1 MAGKPARL
9 SSSPRASAERRE
21 MLFALYV
28 ALGPDRSLPRVHEAC
43 RSAGLQISITT
54 IKSYSQRD
62 HWPARVKTLDQTTQ
76 EDVRLMR
83 TAIRE
88 SIEAAGRIEM
98 GGRALQQL
106 ALRGVQQRGLNG
118 VSTLTGSELARLYDV
133 GARWELRGREQG
145 MQWINQADLTAT
157 FLADR
162 LPHRF
167 IALLDYLQLEGEARA
182 RAAGYAASQ
191 MDALVDEMYQV
202 FGVEPPGPTRTHDA
216 PPPDD
221 DDDDAIEGVAR

>member
-1 MAGKPARL
+1 
-9 SSSPRASAERRE
+9 

-28 ALGPDRSLPRVHEAC
+28 ALGPERSVPRVHEAC
-43 RSAGLQISITT
+43 RAAGLQIGFNTL
-54 IKSYSQRD
+54 KHYSQVD
-62 HWPARVKTLDQTTQ
+62 HWPARVKELDQTTQ

-83 TAIRE
+83 SAIRA
-88 SIEAAGRIEM
+88 SIEAASRIEM

-106 ALRGVQQRGLNG
+106 ALRGVQQRGFSDG
-118 VSTLTGSELARLYDV
+118 GASSLTGAELARLYDV

-167 IALLDYLQLEGEARA
+167 IALLDYLQLEGEQRA

-202 FGVEPPGPTRTHDA
+202 FGVEPPSPERDRTMA
-216 PPPDD
+216 DD
-221 DDDDAIEGVAR
+221 DDEDDTIEGVAR